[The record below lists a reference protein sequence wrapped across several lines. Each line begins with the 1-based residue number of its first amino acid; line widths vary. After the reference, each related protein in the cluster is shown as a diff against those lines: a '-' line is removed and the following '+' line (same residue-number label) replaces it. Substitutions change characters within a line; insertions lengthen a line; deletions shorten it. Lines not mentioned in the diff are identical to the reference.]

1 MASTKIVES
10 SGGFGMMINPLAL
23 IIAAL
28 FEEFGG
34 DASTESEMV
43 NVSTPPVYHCHCEP
57 TILKAVATA
66 SLYRHLVSLWF

>member
-1 MASTKIVES
+1 
-10 SGGFGMMINPLAL
+10 MMINPLAL

-43 NVSTPPVYHCHCEP
+43 NVSTVLLH
-57 TILKAVATA
+57 VTA
-66 SLYRHLVSLWF
+66 IVSPLS